1 MCSTNNGAVGA
12 RMRHQGPPLIYD
24 FNFATSYFGGQISDD
39 SGVNAIE
46 LLCDRPQGRAGFLGE
61 TIKSDEGN
69 HGSWHGWRICR
80 PGHFITGIMVVTN
93 VSWPF
98 SLNLNSNF
106 S

>member
-12 RMRHQGPPLIYD
+12 RMRHQGVPLIYKYGL
-24 FNFATSYFGGQISDD
+24 TSYYYGGQASDD
-39 SGVNAIE
+39 TGVNAIE

-61 TIKSDEGN
+61 TIRSDEGN

-93 VSWPF
+93 VSWPL
-98 SLNLNSNF
+98 SLNLNSNT
-106 S
+106 